1 MWQEL
6 EKRPWK
12 KEQGQDW
19 PKKKTHVQPK
29 GQEVL
34 PTPVY
39 PSQWISKIAIPDGW
53 TTVIHDTEL
62 RLCQISSQAL
72 LSVSPLAVTRSIVV
86 KADYSWILHVNNHH
100 VDPQNISLL
109 VEVPPILDA
118 DSTASLLQTVCKLNT
133 CAGNPDPKFINLAK
147 SKKNGQFLSNKKEVV
162 AYLDSGFC
170 VLVDG
175 QQYVSTVRCSN
186 CQLLTDH
193 VRCTYCVV
201 YRSTLISMCYR
212 LESTIPVLQVK
223 KQTTGMF

>member
-1 MWQEL
+1 M
-6 EKRPWK
+6 
-12 KEQGQDW
+12 
-19 PKKKTHVQPK
+19 
-29 GQEVL
+29 
-34 PTPVY
+34 
-39 PSQWISKIAIPDGW
+39 
-53 TTVIHDTEL
+53 
-62 RLCQISSQAL
+62 
-72 LSVSPLAVTRSIVV
+72 AVTRSIVV

-212 LESTIPVLQVK
+212 LEKCNSSITSKKTNYRYVLIFNIK
-223 KQTTGMF
+223 SYMINIIALFTSLLLFCYIGT